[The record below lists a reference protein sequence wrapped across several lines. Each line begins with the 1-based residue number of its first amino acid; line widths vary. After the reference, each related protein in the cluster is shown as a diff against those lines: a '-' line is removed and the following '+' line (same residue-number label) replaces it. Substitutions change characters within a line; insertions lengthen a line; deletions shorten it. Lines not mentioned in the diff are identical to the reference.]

1 MLRRSR
7 RGILADLG
15 YAGEPPRDE
24 LTAMRAILTALS
36 ALPVCVV
43 VALDVVISGTNT
55 WVSLAAAGVWLV
67 AVVYL
72 LLSRDR

>member
-1 MLRRSR
+1 MAAPVTP
-7 RGILADLG
+7 ADI
-15 YAGEPPRDE
+15 AK
-24 LTAMRAILTALS
+24 AAALS

-43 VALDVVISGTNT
+43 VALDVVIAGTNT

-72 LLSRDR
+72 VLHQSRG